1 VVEESVQGAVDRWI
15 AELSDGLSL
24 SSTTVQD
31 RLFDLWGM
39 LEEGEVR
46 REVER
51 WLTQTLD
58 RHLYT
63 SSEIISRLRGLTV
76 LESVSS

>member
-1 VVEESVQGAVDRWI
+1 MVETSIDGVIERWV
-15 AELSDGLSL
+15 AELGDRLSL
-24 SSTTVQD
+24 SAGAVQD
-31 RLFDLWGM
+31 RLFELWGL
-39 LEEGEVR
+39 LEDGEAR

-63 SSEIISRLRGLTV
+63 SEEIISRLRNLG
-76 LESVSS
+76 EPASADR